1 MFELLI
7 LFLKILL
14 IDVILEGIVY
24 GAVVIAVLIYVSNI
38 KDEERMLYEGDRL
51 SEED

>member
-14 IDVILEGIVY
+14 IVVILEGIVY
-24 GAVVIAVLIYVSNI
+24 GAVVIAVLIYVSNK